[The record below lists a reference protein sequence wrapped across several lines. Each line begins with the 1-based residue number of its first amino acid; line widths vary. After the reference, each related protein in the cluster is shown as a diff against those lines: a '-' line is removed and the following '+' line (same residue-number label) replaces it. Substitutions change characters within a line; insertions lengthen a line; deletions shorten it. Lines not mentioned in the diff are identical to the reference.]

1 MKDRKLAARYARAL
15 LAVLPDPA
23 AAASADEFLAALAEA
38 MRSQAALKD
47 VLLNPAVPSATQK
60 NVLVALAEAHG
71 GSQLMKNFLSTIA
84 DHRRTAAIPTIAEIF
99 REVREAERGIVAA
112 TLTTAMALPPEL
124 QQRVE
129 AALQRLSGRSVKL
142 SLQIDPALIGGVV
155 TQVGSNIFDGS
166 VRTQL
171 DRLHRRMTEE

>member
-15 LAVLPDPA
+15 LAVLPDPSA
-23 AAASADEFLAALAEA
+23 AAAADAFLTALADA
-38 MRSQAALKD
+38 MSSQPMLRD
-47 VLLNPAVPSATQK
+47 VLLNPTIPATTQK

-71 GSQLMKNFLSTIA
+71 ATQEMKNFLSTVA
-84 DHRRTAAIPTIAEIF
+84 DHGRTVALPAIAEIF
-99 REVREAERGIVAA
+99 HEVLDAERGVVAA
-112 TLTTAMALPPEL
+112 TLTTAMALPADLEK
-124 QQRVE
+124 RVE

-142 SLQIDPALIGGVV
+142 SLQIDPTLIGGVV

-171 DRLHRRMTEE
+171 ERLHRRMAEE